1 MCVSLHPP
9 YYLNCSPFPIWF
21 TRHALLLLI
30 NFSFPIMSAYC
41 SKEAPRVLNEGFSG
55 LQDGARKRGREA
67 SHSHSALCHN
77 VCGGLEFWYCRI
89 FGTFPWLR
97 DSTEPANDADRLQGP
112 LRQRLAFIQ
121 WKWWRWPTRINV
133 TVSDWYHWHDMV
145 SGVLQ
150 YDISSYHSPIFL
162 ATITTSYVK
171 SARCIN
177 VVPLTLF
184 STSTWLTCFDVYN
197 IHSAEAC
204 RAMPHPAAWNKTRP
218 SFIHS
223 FIHRTTLFLLTT
235 HTHTLVMACWKYS
248 LLHLLLFCPSKCFI
262 Q

>member
-1 MCVSLHPP
+1 
-9 YYLNCSPFPIWF
+9 
-21 TRHALLLLI
+21 
-30 NFSFPIMSAYC
+30 
-41 SKEAPRVLNEGFSG
+41 
-55 LQDGARKRGREA
+55 
-67 SHSHSALCHN
+67 
-77 VCGGLEFWYCRI
+77 
-89 FGTFPWLR
+89 
-97 DSTEPANDADRLQGP
+97 
-112 LRQRLAFIQ
+112 
-121 WKWWRWPTRINV
+121 
-133 TVSDWYHWHDMV
+133 MV

-248 LLHLLLFCPSKCFI
+248 NFIYYCFVLQNVSSSKQLGARSEFLKEPVEI
-262 Q
+262 LSQISFKWKDLM

>member
-1 MCVSLHPP
+1 M
-9 YYLNCSPFPIWF
+9 
-21 TRHALLLLI
+21 
-30 NFSFPIMSAYC
+30 M
-41 SKEAPRVLNEGFSG
+41 
-55 LQDGARKRGREA
+55 
-67 SHSHSALCHN
+67 
-77 VCGGLEFWYCRI
+77 
-89 FGTFPWLR
+89 
-97 DSTEPANDADRLQGP
+97 
-112 LRQRLAFIQ
+112 
-121 WKWWRWPTRINV
+121 
-133 TVSDWYHWHDMV
+133 

-150 YDISSYHSPIFL
+150 NHISSYHRPIFL

-223 FIHRTTLFLLTT
+223 YIHSSHYALFTYHT
-235 HTHTLVMACWKYS
+235 HTHTCDGVLDVLAAS
-248 LLHLLLFCPSKCFI
+248 FI
-262 Q
+262 TILSFKMFHPVNS